1 MPGAFAHITAA
12 NEACDT
18 TSLMGMDMPVSAKL
32 ALSQNPKY
40 IELGCVSPDYPYLAI
55 ADSKQNKWADLM
67 HYERTGELIKTLA
80 TACKTLPD
88 SEQGRLFAWLCGFV
102 SHVIADITIHPV
114 VERRVGPYA
123 QNKTAHRECEMNQD
137 AYIWQRLNLGEIGVA
152 DHVRIHIGEC
162 AQNGRLDS
170 AIQRLWGNALLRVH
184 KEYAQQAPP
193 EFDKWHDGFQTVVDK
208 AEEGYRLFTWARHVA
223 ADIGLMYPRP
233 DEVEVSFIEE
243 LDTPAGF
250 MHYDQI
256 FDLAVANIRRYIGIV
271 GRFVYEGGNL
281 DDIKNWNL
289 DDGKDAEGELTAWQ
303 R

>member
-1 MPGAFAHITAA
+1 
-12 NEACDT
+12 
-18 TSLMGMDMPVSAKL
+18 
-32 ALSQNPKY
+32 
-40 IELGCVSPDYPYLAI
+40 
-55 ADSKQNKWADLM
+55 
-67 HYERTGELIKTLA
+67 
-80 TACKTLPD
+80 
-88 SEQGRLFAWLCGFV
+88 
-102 SHVIADITIHPV
+102 
-114 VERRVGPYA
+114 
-123 QNKTAHRECEMNQD
+123 MNQD

-162 AQNGRLDS
+162 TQNGQLDS
-170 AIQRLWGNALLRVH
+170 AIQRLWGKALLSVH

-233 DEVEVSFIEE
+233 DEVDVSFIEE

-250 MHYDQI
+250 MYCDQI

-271 GRFVYEGGNL
+271 GRFVYEDGSL
-281 DDIKNWNL
+281 EAIKNWNL
-289 DDGKDAEGELTAWQ
+289 DDGKDAEGALTAWQ